1 MPRIY
6 RVLFSPPLFYGF
18 LEAEHQ
24 GIERLNNWGLIV
36 TFEGKYLNIGRD
48 GVGRNFVILIYRM
61 DRISNISEG
70 IYKIRVVNVERS

>member
-36 TFEGKYLNIGRD
+36 TFEEKYLNWER
-48 GVGRNFVILIYRM
+48 VGGNFVILIYRM